1 MQETSSSQNRS
12 IHSTTATSCSAPGK
26 SREWGG
32 RRPSS
37 GLGPLTTSALNSTQN
52 FYQCIFLSLM
62 KARGIEPSRSR
73 GVPKAEGC
81 TKCPPLL
88 LSVGYSFVTA
98 SSDLKNYGGCRNRS
112 HVGRCSP
119 NQNLDSHPRDEG
131 RPVSSLVASQGSA
144 GRVQVVST
152 AAALASRHPA

>member
-1 MQETSSSQNRS
+1 
-12 IHSTTATSCSAPGK
+12 
-26 SREWGG
+26 
-32 RRPSS
+32 
-37 GLGPLTTSALNSTQN
+37 
-52 FYQCIFLSLM
+52 M
-62 KARGIEPSRSR
+62 KARSIEPSGSC

-81 TKCPPLL
+81 TKCPL
-88 LSVGYSFVTA
+88 LSSPGYSFVTA

-144 GRVQVVST
+144 GRVQVENT
-152 AAALASRHPA
+152 AAALTSRHPA